1 MALVSEQFRE
11 IVENIFN
18 RWTALKLAVEH
29 GMGGRNGHQVAYSG
43 EISAKSST
51 VILLSQQKAIELM
64 NHTFDYCIQ
73 PNTPAPED
81 LQDALDDYLDQEF
94 QTICDD
100 NSSQEISFCLIK
112 YLNMFRDGQLAEISN
127 EMAQLPPVTKWLNPA
142 HKITYV
148 AILDDSSE
156 SEEEIPQQIGAF
168 TVSDLPQGF
177 EPSSSGGTMAMEE
190 EDLDPGW
197 TKVTSK
203 SRRKH

>member
-1 MALVSEQFRE
+1 MALASEQFRE

-29 GMGGRNGHQVAYSG
+29 GMGGRTGH
-43 EISAKSST
+43 
-51 VILLSQQKAIELM
+51 QKAIELM

-112 YLNMFRDGQLAEISN
+112 YLNMFRAGHLAEISN
-127 EMAQLPPVTKWLNPA
+127 ELAQLPPVTKWLNPA

-148 AILDDSSE
+148 AVPDDSSSE

-168 TVSDLPQGF
+168 TVTDLPQGF
-177 EPSSSGGTMAMEE
+177 EPSSSGGTMTMEE